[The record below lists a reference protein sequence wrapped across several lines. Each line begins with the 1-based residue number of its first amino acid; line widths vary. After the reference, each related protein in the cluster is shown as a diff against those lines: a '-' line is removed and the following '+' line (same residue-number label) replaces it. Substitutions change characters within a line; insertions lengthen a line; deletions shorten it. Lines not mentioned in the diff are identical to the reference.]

1 MKKLTLLLL
10 AALCAYGENVE
21 KRTLDAFA
29 AYMAEADRS
38 VQARATAPESREY
51 AGSGAPV
58 IRAWDKKNPREVPDG
73 LIHDWVGTAFVPGA
87 KVADAV
93 AVLKDVSRYPQI
105 YSGDVLSAKLL
116 KQEGDRLQTS
126 FRVIRKKVL
135 TVVLETDY
143 DVEYRRVSDSRTQV
157 WSRSRRI
164 AEVED
169 HGTATEKVKPPDTGW
184 GFLWRLNTYWHLE
197 EREGGLLMECRAI
210 SLTRGIPTGLGLIIK
225 PMVTSLPM
233 EALRGTLE
241 KTRLAVTRIPKPTAN
256 GTPRPAVPPR
266 AAPAARGRTTARPL

>member
-1 MKKLTLLLL
+1 MKAFTLLIL
-10 AALCAYGENVE
+10 ASIGAHGAEVS
-21 KRTLDAFA
+21 KQMLDAFA

-38 VQARATAPESREY
+38 VQARASAIESREY

-58 IRAWDKKNPREVPDG
+58 IRAWDKQNPREVPDG
-73 LIHDWVGTAFVPGA
+73 LIHDWVGTVFVPGA
-87 KVADAV
+87 KVADAE
-93 AVLKDVSRYPQI
+93 AVLKDVKRYPQV

-116 KQEGDRLQTS
+116 KQDGDRLKTS
-126 FRVIRKKVL
+126 FRVIRKKVI

-143 DVEYRRVSDSRTQV
+143 DIEYRRISDSRTQV
-157 WSRSRRI
+157 WSKSTRI

-169 HGTATEKVKPPDTGW
+169 HGTAKEKVKPPDTGW
-184 GFLWRLNTYWHLE
+184 GYLWRLHSYWHLE
-197 EREGGLLMECRAI
+197 ELEGGLLMEFRTV

-241 KTRLAVTRIPKPTAN
+241 KTRLAVLSEPKRAAA

-266 AAPAARGRTTARPL
+266 AAPAAPGRTAARPL